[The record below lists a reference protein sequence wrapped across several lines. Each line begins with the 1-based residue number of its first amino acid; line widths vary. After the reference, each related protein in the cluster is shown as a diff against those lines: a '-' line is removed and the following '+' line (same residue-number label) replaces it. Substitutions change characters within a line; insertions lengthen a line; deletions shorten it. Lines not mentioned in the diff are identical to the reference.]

1 MQWHARLGY
10 SFGIALLSSVAI
22 VGITVPAQAGS
33 TKVPI
38 DSAGIGLSNILNRG
52 GILNN
57 PPGFGPPPTPR
68 QQELNINQNINNL
81 IQSDRAP
88 FGRTVFFGPEGPQ
101 RVGPNG
107 QVGSFGLTPTEGL
120 RTGIPADGRIVTAQ
134 DVVNGL
140 VRQAARSPVPV
151 ITPEVAA
158 VFTGTV
164 PTNFVQQLVTPVT
177 VADAPVPPPT
187 WLETETVI
195 AAADQLTT
203 AVTGLVAPERQV
215 TIAAV
220 NQGITAY
227 NQLIGV
233 MALQD
238 PAQLE
243 SFPHLNSVGVIL
255 SALRQTAS

>member
-1 MQWHARLGY
+1 MQWQTPLAY
-10 SFGIALLSSVAI
+10 SLGIALLGSAAI
-22 VGITVPAQAGS
+22 TGLAVPAQAGS
-33 TKVPI
+33 AKVPI
-38 DSAGIGLSNILNRG
+38 DSAGVGISNILNRG
-52 GILNN
+52 GLLNN
-57 PPGFGPPPTPR
+57 APGFGPPPTPR
-68 QQELNINQNINNL
+68 QMEKGINENINNL
-81 IQSDRAP
+81 LQPERGP

-107 QVGSFGLTPTEGL
+107 QVRSFGLTPTEGF
-120 RTGIPADGRIVTAQ
+120 RTGSATSGNVVTAQ

-140 VRQAARSPVPV
+140 VRPVAQSSVPV

-158 VFTGTV
+158 LFTGTV

-177 VADAPVPPPT
+177 IADAPVPPPT

-215 TIAAV
+215 TIVEV

-227 NQLIGV
+227 NQLISV

>member
-1 MQWHARLGY
+1 MKWQTQLGY
-10 SFGIALLSSVAI
+10 CLGMALLGGAAI
-22 VGITVPAQAGS
+22 ASLAAPAQAGS
-33 TKVPI
+33 AKVPLI
-38 DSAGIGLSNILNRG
+38 DSSGVAISNILNRG

-68 QQELNINQNINNL
+68 QQGINENINNL
-81 IQSDRAP
+81 LQPHRGF
-88 FGRTVFFGPEGPQ
+88 FGRRVFFGPEGPEQ
-101 RVGPNG
+101 LSADG
-107 QVGSFGLTPTEGL
+107 QVVRVTEGFWTD
-120 RTGIPADGRIVTAQ
+120 RASSGNVVTAQ

-140 VRQAARSPVPV
+140 VRQAARSSVPM

-158 VFTGTV
+158 LFTGTV
-164 PTNFVQQLVTPVT
+164 PTNFAQQLVTPV
-177 VADAPVPPPT
+177 ALANAPTPQPT
-187 WLETETVI
+187 WEDRETVI

-203 AVTGLVAPERQV
+203 AVTGLVAPERRV
-215 TIAAV
+215 TIAEV

>member
-1 MQWHARLGY
+1 MQWQARLSY
-10 SFGIALLSSVAI
+10 RFGIALLSSAAI
-22 VGITVPAQAGS
+22 AGLAVPAQAGS
-33 TKVPI
+33 AKVPI

-68 QQELNINQNINNL
+68 QQALNTNQNINNL
-81 IQSDRAP
+81 IQPDRAP

-107 QVGSFGLTPTEGL
+107 QVQGFGLTPTEGF
-120 RTGIPADGRIVTAQ
+120 RTGSASSGNVVTAQ

-140 VRQAARSPVPV
+140 VRQAARSSVPM

-158 VFTGTV
+158 LFTGTV
-164 PTNFVQQLVTPVT
+164 PPNFAQQLVTPL
-177 VADAPVPPPT
+177 ALANAPTPQPA
-187 WLETETVI
+187 WEDRETVI

-203 AVTGLVAPERQV
+203 AVTGLVAPERRV
-215 TIAAV
+215 TIAEV

>member
-1 MQWHARLGY
+1 MKWQTQLGYRLGM
-10 SFGIALLSSVAI
+10 ALLGGAAI
-22 VGITVPAQAGS
+22 ASLAAPAQAGS
-33 TKVPI
+33 AKVPI
-38 DSAGIGLSNILNRG
+38 DSAGIGISNIINRG

-57 PPGFGPPPTPR
+57 APGFGPSPTPR
-68 QQELNINQNINNL
+68 QQGMNENINNL
-81 IQSDRAP
+81 LQPNRAP
-88 FGRTVFFGPEGPQ
+88 FGRTVFFGSAGPQ
-101 RVGPNG
+101 RVDPNG
-107 QVGSFGLTPTEGL
+107 QVQSFGQTPTEGF
-120 RTGIPADGRIVTAQ
+120 RTGSASSGNVVTAQ

-140 VRQAARSPVPV
+140 VRQAARSSVPM

-158 VFTGTV
+158 LFTGTV
-164 PTNFVQQLVTPVT
+164 PTNFAQQLVTPV
-177 VADAPVPPPT
+177 ALANAPTPQPT
-187 WLETETVI
+187 WEDRETVI

-203 AVTGLVAPERQV
+203 AVTGLVAPERRV
-215 TIAAV
+215 TIAEV